1 MGKWIYY
8 MRVSTKQQKMDRQ
21 EYNEEFTKFCKRNN
35 INVNDVIELHDI
47 KTGKNFDRPNYQ
59 LMKKVVSPGDNI
71 IVSSIDRFGRNYIEG
86 RKEFTAFISKG
97 IKVYVLNRPMLEDLY
112 KLDDS
117 MSKFMINFLID
128 WELINAEEELKRIR
142 QRQKEGIDA
151 AKKKNVKFGRPKIE
165 MPDDFI
171 IVYYQWKSGKI
182 TAKNAMQQLQLK
194 RNTFYN
200 FVKEIECDEKAGR
213 NLNEQRMD

>member
-1 MGKWIYY
+1 MKWIYY
-8 MRVSTKQQKMDRQ
+8 MRVSTKQQKLDRQ
-21 EYNEEFTKFCKRNN
+21 EYNDEFEKFCKRNN
-35 INVNDVIELHDI
+35 INKKDIIELKDV
-47 KTGKNFDRPNYQ
+47 KTGKDFERPNYQ

-71 IVSSIDRFGRNYIEG
+71 IVSSIDRFGRNYIDG

-142 QRQKEGIDA
+142 QRQKEGIA
-151 AKKKNVKFGRPKIE
+151 AARKKNVKFGRPKIE
-165 MPDDFI
+165 MPDNFMN
-171 IVYYQWKSGKI
+171 VYTQWKDGKI

-200 FVKEIECDEKAGR
+200 FVKEIEGR
-213 NLNEQRMD
+213 E